1 MITEAVGLPWVLGG
15 VISLH
20 SPENNRKDDL
30 RHSSSKF
37 LAASFPVPFS
47 LADLLPSSSKTL
59 LVGSHFSEDTS
70 LPLIFPT
77 SLACSQTL
85 RFPLNGL
92 GRYIHVSPGSS
103 QQTLPKALNFSFQE
117 TLPSS
122 WDAIQI
128 YIGGTQR

>member
-1 MITEAVGLPWVLGG
+1 MGAGE

-59 LVGSHFSEDTS
+59 LVGSRLSEDTS
-70 LPLIFPT
+70 LPLLFSHFP
-77 SLACSQTL
+77 
-85 RFPLNGL
+85 GL
-92 GRYIHVSPGSS
+92 LPDTQISPQWSGQIHSCLSRLLSADVAQGSNLLPRDPSKLPGRYPDIH
-103 QQTLPKALNFSFQE
+103 
-117 TLPSS
+117 
-122 WDAIQI
+122 
-128 YIGGTQR
+128 QRDPEMN